1 VIGFFCANLIV
12 GTNTWIVNQI
22 LSYPLRPVRIRPA
35 LIATRKN
42 WKRLIGTG
50 MLSTAI
56 TLLGY
61 ALCFFPGLYLSVTL
75 ALVAPVVMMENL
87 RGMAALKRSKMLAMR
102 SIRTTA
108 AAVAILF
115 FVPMA
120 FGGMAAFV
128 AAVSVKAFTADSE
141 KAAENKGQTAPA
153 PAESESEDSADE
165 PTKGFKFRVDGG
177 GPVQIEDEKGTTKSA
192 ARVRNLAREILTSVI
207 MLPFQI
213 LLISLSSIIVALL
226 YLKTRQA
233 GGESLQDLIAQFE
246 ETDRPRKKWQE
257 RVRQRLIQSGRITS
271 KT

>member
-1 VIGFFCANLIV
+1 
-12 GTNTWIVNQI
+12 
-22 LSYPLRPVRIRPA
+22 
-35 LIATRKN
+35 
-42 WKRLIGTG
+42 
-50 MLSTAI
+50 
-56 TLLGY
+56 
-61 ALCFFPGLYLSVTL
+61 
-75 ALVAPVVMMENL
+75 MMENL
-87 RGMAALKRSKMLAMR
+87 RGVAALKRSKMLAMR

-115 FVPMA
+115 FVPMV

-128 AAVSVKAFTADSE
+128 AAVSVKAFTADSN
-141 KAAENKGQTAPA
+141 KASENKGQTAPA
-153 PAESESEDSADE
+153 APESESEDAGNADE
-165 PTKGFKFRVDGG
+165 PKNGFKFRVDGG
-177 GPVQIEDEKGTTKSA
+177 GPVQLEEEKGTEKSA
-192 ARVRNLAREILTSVI
+192 ARVRNLAREILQSVI

-233 GGESLQDLIAQFE
+233 GGESLQDLMAQFE